1 MRHKAQFPHSGAAA
15 PPTRRPLSP
24 AADCACDDVY
34 ASNRALQS
42 APGAYYTQPC
52 VLPAPSGTFAKCASF
67 YDTGRCAS
75 AGIVLCAPRMRAQ
88 PPFGHAAGP
97 RQRGTRGPISPICH
111 ATLSS
116 LAPAGGTRWRAPAS
130 RRGPATQSCGMAR
143 SRSMCWTTSAQASHR
158 LSAPQAAPPAPLVSG
173 GGGRTEWGPELPQR
187 RPCSQAQP
195 HSLGCVD
202 HAHPCLPAP
211 SFAAAPLCSGLSQL
225 FCAFCDPAGGRPTLC
240 VAKGGVACRHVVNV
254 SCAGGCPVAA

>member
-1 MRHKAQFPHSGAAA
+1 MRQ
-15 PPTRRPLSP
+15 
-24 AADCACDDVY
+24 
-34 ASNRALQS
+34 
-42 APGAYYTQPC
+42 
-52 VLPAPSGTFAKCASF
+52 
-67 YDTGRCAS
+67 TGRCKAPLAPITRSPACCRRPAARLPSVLPFTTRGGAPRQGLCFAPHCMRGHAS
-75 AGIVLCAPRMRAQ
+75 AAAVWTCSRPQAARHLGANQ
-88 PPFGHAAGP
+88 P
-97 RQRGTRGPISPICH
+97 CH